1 MALFC
6 PLWFCIHRN
15 SAAPVMGSSDTWIDI
30 CLLWLPLPVMASLAC
45 YGLRDFASYAVPV
58 MGKSQFFVLGYP
70 PSLSFFVIRV
80 LGPVWIE
87 FAQRLS
93 CRFLGEF

>member
-45 YGLRDFASYAVPV
+45 YGLRDFELCSACYGQESIFCLGLSTFPLVFRYQSFGPCVDRVCPALV
-58 MGKSQFFVLGYP
+58 MPFPG
-70 PSLSFFVIRV
+70 
-80 LGPVWIE
+80 
-87 FAQRLS
+87 
-93 CRFLGEF
+93 